1 MDGALLTFI
10 TQALQQ
16 VPGLAL
22 FLALA
27 FGYAIGQIRL
37 GPIQLGGVC
46 GTLVAALLIGQLNIS
61 VDADIKNVFFMLF
74 IFALGYSGGP
84 QFFASL
90 NAKGIQMAMFCLIEV
105 IVVLA
110 LVLLATK
117 IMNLD
122 PGTAAGMMA
131 GAATESAVVGTATDA
146 ISRLDLPAT
155 EIVRLQS
162 NVVTAYSITYIC
174 GLITIVIVTSQ
185 LFPLFLRIDLKGE
198 AEKLWA
204 AMGGSVEQ
212 DGVSAAPTVVG
223 RAYRIETSAGQSA
236 AAVQQR
242 LGQQSSIVL
251 VKRKGYPLALSSS
264 IKLHRGDQVLL
275 MGYRGS
281 LIEAADWLGTEIA
294 DTSTLSV
301 ALDTYD
307 IVLLEPELAGLQL
320 AELPLPAGV
329 HVAAIRRG
337 DQVLPALPATRLQL
351 QDVLQIHD
359 ATALGRRTSEP
370 LLSRIGKSLP
380 DRLTSNI
387 GIIGLGI
394 ALGTWLGSF
403 TLKIGGIPFSA
414 GTGGGVLVIG
424 LALGWHHARRAD
436 LHTVNPDALALL
448 KDLGLA
454 GFIAGVGLSSGPQAI
469 ELVKQYGFT
478 LPMLGVLIAVVPATV
493 SLLAGHFLLKLS
505 APVLLGA
512 IAGQQCSTPALSAIQ
527 NACGNS
533 TPLLGYT
540 ITYAISNVVLPL
552 MGPLIVGLTSSMQSG

>member
-1 MDGALLTFI
+1 MDGALI
-10 TQALQQ
+10 TSITHALQE

-22 FLALA
+22 FLALSS
-27 FGYAIGQIRL
+27 GYAIGQIRL

-46 GTLVAALLIGQLNIS
+46 GTLIAALLIGQVNIS
-61 VDADIKNVFFMLF
+61 VAADIKNVFFMLF

-90 NAKGIQMAMFCLIEV
+90 NAKGIQMGLFCLIEV
-105 IVVLA
+105 VVVLA
-110 LVLLATK
+110 LVLLATGALH
-117 IMNLD
+117 LD

-146 ISRLDLPAT
+146 ISRLPLPAD

-185 LFPLFLRIDLKGE
+185 LFPLLLRVNLRAE

-212 DGVSAAPTVVG
+212 DGISAAPAVVG
-223 RAYRIETSAGQSA
+223 RAYRVDAYAGRSIA
-236 AAVQQR
+236 AIQER
-242 LGQQSSIVL
+242 LGQQSSVVL
-251 VKRKGYPLALSSS
+251 VRRNGYPLALSP
-264 IKLHRGDQVLL
+264 KTRLRRGDQVLM
-275 MGYRGS
+275 MGYRGA
-281 LIEAADWLGTEIA
+281 LIDAADWLGSEIA

-301 ALDTYD
+301 ALQTYD
-307 IVLLEPELAGLQL
+307 VVLLAADLANLRL
-320 AELPLPAGV
+320 AELPLPPGV
-329 HVAAIRRG
+329 HVAAVRRG
-337 DQVLPALPATRLQL
+337 DQILPALPATRLQQ
-351 QDVLQIHD
+351 QDVLQIYD
-359 ATALGRRTSEP
+359 ANAHGRRRSEP
-370 LLSRIGKSLP
+370 LLNRIGKALP

-387 GIIGLGI
+387 GIIGVGI
-394 ALGTWLGSF
+394 ALGTWLGTF
-403 TLKIGGIPFSA
+403 TLNIGGIPFSA
-414 GTGGGVLVIG
+414 GTGGGVLVSG
-424 LALGWHHARRAD
+424 LALGWYHGRRAD
-436 LHTVNPDALALL
+436 LHTVNADALSML

-454 GFIAGVGLSSGPQAI
+454 GFIAAVGLASGPHAL

-478 LPMLGVLIAVVPATV
+478 LPLLGVAIAVVPATV
-493 SLLAGHFLLKLS
+493 SLLAGHFWLKLS

-512 IAGQQCSTPALSAIQ
+512 IAGQQCSTPALSAVQ

-552 MGPLIVGLTSSMQSG
+552 MGPLIVGLASSMQAG

>member
-1 MDGALLTFI
+1 MG
-10 TQALQQ
+10 
-16 VPGLAL
+16 
-22 FLALA
+22 
-27 FGYAIGQIRL
+27 
-37 GPIQLGGVC
+37 
-46 GTLVAALLIGQLNIS
+46 
-61 VDADIKNVFFMLF
+61 
-74 IFALGYSGGP
+74 
-84 QFFASL
+84 
-90 NAKGIQMAMFCLIEV
+90 MFCLIEV

-162 NVVTAYSITYIC
+162 NVVTAYSTTYIC

-223 RAYRIETSAGQSA
+223 RAYRIETSAGQSV

-307 IVLLEPELAGLQL
+307 IVLLEPDLAGLQL

-351 QDVLQIHD
+351 QDGLQIHD

-414 GTGGGVLVIG
+414 GTGGAYWSPALHWAGIT
-424 LALGWHHARRAD
+424 LAALTCTRSTPTRWRCSKIWDWRASLPASACPPAPRRS
-436 LHTVNPDALALL
+436 NW
-448 KDLGLA
+448 
-454 GFIAGVGLSSGPQAI
+454 SSSTDSRCRCSA
-469 ELVKQYGFT
+469 F
-478 LPMLGVLIAVVPATV
+478 
-493 SLLAGHFLLKLS
+493 SLLLCRPRCHCSQVIFCSSS
-505 APVLLGA
+505 APPCCWA
-512 IAGQQCSTPALSAIQ
+512 PSPDSSAAPRRSARSRTPAA
-527 NACGNS
+527 
-533 TPLLGYT
+533 TPRRCWVTPSPTRFPMSYC
-540 ITYAISNVVLPL
+540 P
-552 MGPLIVGLTSSMQSG
+552 